1 MSESE
6 NITNNENLD
15 VLKLGE
21 YSKESYLM
29 YSVSVLKDRAI
40 PYIHDGQKPVQRR
53 ILYVMNELG
62 LRSDTPPKK
71 SARVVGDIIG
81 KYHPHGDS
89 SVYQAL
95 VRMSQDFQ
103 LRYPLVDGQGN
114 FGTIDGDSPAAMRY
128 TEARLTPIAE
138 LLLSELKY
146 KCVGQVPN
154 YDNTEFEP
162 ENLPA
167 RLNMMLM
174 NGATGIAVGMSTD
187 IPSHNINEVSAATIN
202 LIKNPKITI
211 AELVE
216 DIKGPDFPK
225 GGQIITPK
233 DVIIKNYEKGQ
244 GAFTVRCRWKIEK
257 MARGQYQIII
267 DELPPSMSPSKVL
280 EKIANIESPKLS
292 KDTSGKVK
300 KMSQKQMNDKQF
312 LSTLI
317 SGARDD
323 SDKNLRIIIEPKSSK
338 RDPEEIMSSLY
349 KLLGLEENY
358 NMRMVTVGINSR
370 PSQKN
375 LKETLQEWIDY
386 RLITIIKRLQYLLD
400 KAKSRIHIL
409 EGREIAQSNIEEVI
423 KIIRSEDSPKEALIE
438 KFKLTEI
445 QAEDILEMKLRSL
458 AKLEMEKILRELD
471 KLKKEEKYYED
482 LLASD
487 RKLKNLMIKE
497 IKSDTASF
505 SDDRRSLIEETK
517 VAQNVDT
524 HVMLAEKVTIVQSKA
539 GWLTQ
544 RKGFDVDLTT
554 IQFKDGDKILKS
566 LEGSTNQALVVLSE
580 SGRLF
585 NIKVGEIANG
595 KNFSHINSILA
606 LNGDKVI
613 DMLFVDEEIETKY
626 VATNNSGYGF
636 VVNSKDF
643 IVKNKAGKNF
653 MTVKSDDIIYP
664 FREVQDNEYI
674 ICKSSDFRCLAYNI
688 EEIKELR
695 AGRGVQLIK
704 LPKEENMLDFYL
716 SKSKDVEL
724 EIGKRT
730 KKVNIEE
737 EGLLHKRAG
746 RGKNIKKDFVIS

>member
-1 MSESE
+1 MSET
-6 NITNNENLD
+6 TNNENID
-15 VLKLGE
+15 ILKLGD
-21 YSKESYLM
+21 YSKEAYLM

-40 PYIHDGQKPVQRR
+40 PYLHDGQKPVQRR

-114 FGTIDGDSPAAMRY
+114 FGTIDGDSAAAMRY

-146 KCVGQVPN
+146 QCVGQVAN
-154 YDNTEFEP
+154 YDNTLYEP

-233 DVIIKNYEKGQ
+233 ENIIKNYEQGY

-267 DELPPSMSPSKVL
+267 NELPPSMSPSKVL
-280 EKIANIESPKLS
+280 EKIANIENPKLG
-292 KDTSGKVK
+292 KDKAGKPK
-300 KMSQKQMNDKQF
+300 KMSQKQLNDKQF

-338 RDPEEIMSSLY
+338 KDPEELMNSLY

-358 NMRMVTVGINSR
+358 NMRMVTVGINNR
-370 PSQKN
+370 PSQKD
-375 LKETLQEWIDY
+375 LKQTLQEWIDY
-386 RLITIIKRLQYLLD
+386 RLITITKRIQYLLD
-400 KAKSRIHIL
+400 KAQKRIHIL
-409 EGREIAQSNIEEVI
+409 EGREVAQNNIEEVI
-423 KIIRSEDSPKEALIE
+423 EIIRNEDDPKATLIE
-438 KFKLTEI
+438 KFSLSDI
-445 QAEDILEMKLRSL
+445 QAEDILEIKLRSL
-458 AKLEMEKILRELD
+458 AKLEIEKILKELE
-471 KLKKEEKYYED
+471 KLKKEEKHYQE

-487 RKLKNLMIKE
+487 RKMKNLMIRE
-497 IKSDTASF
+497 IKTDTEKF
-505 SDDRRSLIEETK
+505 SDERRSLIEETK

-524 HVMLAEKVTIVQSKA
+524 HVMLAEKVTIIQSKS

-544 RKGFDVDLTT
+544 RKGFNVDLTT
-554 IQFKDGDKILKS
+554 IQFKDGDKIEKS
-566 LEGSTNQALVVLSE
+566 LEGKTNQALVVLSQT
-580 SGRLF
+580 GRLF
-585 NIKVGEIANG
+585 NIKVGEIATG
-595 KNFSHINSILA
+595 KNFTHINSILA
-606 LNGDKVI
+606 LNGDKVV
-613 DMLFVDEEIETKY
+613 DMLFVDESVETKY
-626 VATNNSGYGF
+626 LASNNAGYGF
-636 VVNSKDF
+636 IVNSKDF

-653 MTVKSDDIIYP
+653 MTVKPEDEINP
-664 FREVQDNEYI
+664 FRDIKDNQYI
-674 ICKSSDFRCLAYNI
+674 VCKSEDYRCLGYEI
-688 EEIKELR
+688 SEIKELR
-695 AGRGVQLIK
+695 AGKGVQLIRV
-704 LPKEENMLDFYL
+704 P
-716 SKSKDVEL
+716 KDVKMTGYYFSDSKEVDMQ
-724 EIGKRT
+724 IGKRV

-737 EGLLHKRAG
+737 EGILHKRAG
-746 RGKNIKKDFVIS
+746 RGKNIKKDFEIIEK